1 MLIAQISDL
10 HIQAGGKLAYGK
22 VDTVAFLSQAVATLN
37 ALDPQ
42 PDIVL
47 ATGDLVE
54 RGSAEEY
61 GLLREILAPLKAPL
75 LVVPGNHDARV
86 ALKAAF
92 PDAGGDR
99 VGDSEFFHYAVDE
112 FAVRLIGYDTTVPR
126 KPIGLVCEA
135 RAAWIEETLAAGGDK
150 PTLVFM
156 HHPPFA
162 TGIQY
167 MDAMGLKHPE
177 RLAAVV
183 ARYPNVERL
192 VCGHL
197 HRSIQARFAGTIAS
211 VCPSTAHQIAL
222 DLRDRQPGAFTLE
235 PPGVQLHFWA
245 DGGPLVTH
253 TLATGLAATPIA
265 FPWN

>member
-22 VDTVAFLSQAVATLN
+22 VDTVAYLRKAVATLN

-42 PDIVL
+42 PDVVL

-61 GLLREILAPLKAPL
+61 GLLREILSPLKAPL
-75 LVVPGNHDARV
+75 FVVPGNHDARET
-86 ALKAAF
+86 LRAAF
-92 PDAGGDR
+92 PGQGGT
-99 VGDSEFFHYAVDE
+99 GEFFNYAIDD
-112 FAVRLIGYDTTVPR
+112 FPVRLIGYDTTVPR

-135 RAAWIEETLAAGGDK
+135 RAAWLDQTLAAAGDR
-150 PTLVFM
+150 PTLIFL

-167 MDAMGLKHPE
+167 MDAMGLKHAE

-183 ARYPNVERL
+183 AKYPNVERV

-197 HRSIQARFAGTIAS
+197 HRAIQARFAGTIAS

-222 DLRDRQPGAFTLE
+222 DLRDGAPGAFTFE
-235 PPGVQLHFWA
+235 PAGLQLHLWNA
-245 DGGPLVTH
+245 GAAMVTH
-253 TLATGLAATPIA
+253 TLATGPAATPIA